1 MSNLWRKRR
10 SKTLTPRFGGEGG
23 LMQKTIN
30 IRIPEEL
37 LRELD
42 EVIVPRERKKTGF
55 YGLTRSEII
64 VRAIRELVEEN
75 K

>member
-1 MSNLWRKRR
+1 MKCGNRITTHHKRPV
-10 SKTLTPRFGGEGG
+10 SAGQEDF
-23 LMQKTIN
+23 MQKTIN

-37 LRELD
+37 LEELD

-64 VRAIRELVEEN
+64 VRAIRELAKN

>member
-1 MSNLWRKRR
+1 M
-10 SKTLTPRFGGEGG
+10 
-23 LMQKTIN
+23 KTIN

-55 YGLTRSEII
+55 FGLSRSEII
-64 VRAIRELVEEN
+64 VRAIRRELTDYDSEN

>member
-1 MSNLWRKRR
+1 MRQQNNN
-10 SKTLTPRFGGEGG
+10 TPQTPRFGGAGG

-37 LRELD
+37 LEELD

-64 VRAIRELVEEN
+64 VRAIRELAKN

>member
-1 MSNLWRKRR
+1 MIVSVCTET
-10 SKTLTPRFGGEGG
+10 KTKPPRFGGPGG

-37 LRELD
+37 LEELD
-42 EVIVPRERKKTGF
+42 EVIVPRERKMTGF

-64 VRAIRELVEEN
+64 VRAIRELSE
-75 K
+75 KK

>member
-1 MSNLWRKRR
+1 M
-10 SKTLTPRFGGEGG
+10 
-23 LMQKTIN
+23 KTIN

-64 VRAIRELVEEN
+64 VRAIRRELTDYE
-75 K
+75 KK